1 MPACNINGQTV
12 TFREGDTILEAARN
26 AGISIPTLCYLKDLN
41 RPAACRMCVVE
52 VEGLPRLVPAC
63 ATPAK
68 EGMVVRTESEKAV
81 DSRKRTLDLLCRNHR
96 MDCEYCPNYTF
107 CELHALLRR
116 YGIDDRPYS
125 QVYHPRNA
133 DESGER
139 IVRDP
144 SKCVLCRRCVAACQ
158 RQGLDIIGPLN
169 RAAGTKIGVVV
180 SIADSACTGCG
191 QCVRSCPTGALFVK
205 DDTDLLWRARNNKKK
220 IVLGVMPETAH
231 NIGRFFG
238 AREDCDDFGR
248 LAAVCKKVG
257 ACEVFDLTGLRETVL
272 AELDGPGTCCPAH
285 MLRDIAHT
293 KEPETIFHEKVLE
306 YFPDVP
312 REELF
317 IVYISGCTAAKRS
330 HRCDAVLTTTELFQW
345 IQRACVSKFTALDV
359 WKKAADMEPVQLF
372 HEAAPQGGFEPRW
385 ACPGGCE
392 NGGGQFRIQGSI
404 GGANHGDDC

>member
-1 MPACNINGQTV
+1 MPVCNINGQTV

-52 VEGLPRLVPAC
+52 VEGLPRLAPAC

-68 EGMVVRTESEKAV
+68 EGMVVLTESEKAV

-133 DESGER
+133 DESGEC

-144 SKCVLCRRCVAACQ
+144 SKCVLCRRCLAACQ
-158 RQGLDIIGPLN
+158 RQGLDVIGPLN
-169 RAAGTKIGVVV
+169 RAAVTKVGAAV
-180 SIADSACTGCG
+180 SIADSDCAGCG

-220 IVLGVMPETAH
+220 IVLGIMPETAH

-238 AREDCDDFGR
+238 ARVDHNDYGR
-248 LAAVCKKVG
+248 LTTVCKKVG
-257 ACEVFDLTGLRETVL
+257 AYEVFDLTGLRETVL
-272 AELDGPGTCCPAH
+272 AELDGAGTCCPAH
-285 MLRDIAHT
+285 LLPGIAHT
-293 KEPETIFHEKVLE
+293 REPETVFHEKVLE
-306 YFPDVP
+306 KYPDVP

-317 IVYISGCTAAKRS
+317 VVYVSGCTAAKRS
-330 HRCDAVLTTTELFQW
+330 HQCDAVLTTTELFQW
-345 IQRACVSKFTALDV
+345 IQRACVSKFTTLQV
-359 WKKAADMEPVQLF
+359 WKTTADAQLVRLF
-372 HEAAPQGGFEPRW
+372 RAVALRDGLEPRL

-392 NGGGQFRIQGSI
+392 NGGGQFRAQG
-404 GGANHGDDC
+404 NQK